1 MSSSHDRSPVWQ
13 VKPRL
18 RPLNRASKVVKKCTI
33 FAMPRRNLHAPVR
46 VSSALQRE
54 FPQMDRRA
62 TEVLINLIRTD
73 SLVTTALSRRFR
85 YHGLSL
91 SGFNALVLLRQ
102 APDGVNPHEI
112 ADRLLVT
119 RAAVTAILDA
129 LEARGLVR
137 RDRSGADGR
146 MALIAI
152 TAAGKKLL
160 DGLLPEHFAAERAM
174 ASVLGANEKE
184 LLISLLGRLQ
194 LHLEG
199 PSEDITL
206 VE

>member
-1 MSSSHDRSPVWQ
+1 
-13 VKPRL
+13 
-18 RPLNRASKVVKKCTI
+18 
-33 FAMPRRNLHAPVR
+33 
-46 VSSALQRE
+46 
-54 FPQMDRRA
+54 MDRRA

-73 SLVTTALSRRFR
+73 SLVTTALTRRFR
-85 YHGLSL
+85 RYGLSL
-91 SGFNALVLLRQ
+91 SGFNALVILRQ

-129 LEARGLVR
+129 LEAKGLVS

-146 MALIAI
+146 MSLIAI

-160 DGLLPEHFAAERAM
+160 DGLLPQHFAAERAM
-174 ASVLGANEKE
+174 ASVLGASEKE

-194 LHLEG
+194 LHLAAQ
-199 PSEDITL
+199 SEDVTIA
-206 VE
+206 E

>member
-1 MSSSHDRSPVWQ
+1 M
-13 VKPRL
+13 
-18 RPLNRASKVVKKCTI
+18 
-33 FAMPRRNLHAPVR
+33 
-46 VSSALQRE
+46 E
-54 FPQMDRRA
+54 RRA

-73 SLVTTALSRRFR
+73 SLITTALSRRFR
-85 YHGLSL
+85 HYGLSL
-91 SGFNALVLLRQ
+91 SGFNALVILRQ

-129 LEARGLVR
+129 VEAKGLVR

-146 MALIAI
+146 MSLIAI

-160 DGLLPEHFAAERAM
+160 DGLLPEHFAAERSM
-174 ASVLGANEKE
+174 ASVLSANEKE

-194 LHLEG
+194 LHLAAQT
-199 PSEDITL
+199 EDL
-206 VE
+206 SVAE

>member
-1 MSSSHDRSPVWQ
+1 MG
-13 VKPRL
+13 K
-18 RPLNRASKVVKKCTI
+18 
-33 FAMPRRNLHAPVR
+33 RNAHAPVR

-54 FPQMDRRA
+54 FPEMDRRS

-85 YHGLSL
+85 RHGLSL
-91 SGFNALVLLRQ
+91 SGFNAMVIIRQ
-102 APDGVNPHEI
+102 APDGVNPREI

-129 LEARGLVR
+129 LEAKGLIR
-137 RDRSGADGR
+137 RAPSGADGR
-146 MALIAI
+146 MTLIAI
-152 TAAGKKLL
+152 TPTGKRLL
-160 DGLLPEHFAAERAM
+160 DSILPEHFAAERAM

-194 LHLEG
+194 LHLG
-199 PSEDITL
+199 AEDEAATIA
-206 VE
+206 E

>member
-1 MSSSHDRSPVWQ
+1 
-13 VKPRL
+13 
-18 RPLNRASKVVKKCTI
+18 
-33 FAMPRRNLHAPVR
+33 VR

-85 YHGLSL
+85 RHGLSL
-91 SGFNALVLLRQ
+91 SGFNALVILRQ

-129 LEARGLVR
+129 LEAKKLIR
-137 RDRSGADGR
+137 RDRSGVDGR
-146 MALIAI
+146 MSLIVI
-152 TAAGKKLL
+152 TESGKELL
-160 DGLLPEHFAAERAM
+160 DQLLPEHFAAERAM
-174 ASVLGANEKE
+174 ASCLGRNEKE

-194 LHLEG
+194 LHLAAQIPNLTVAEQ
-199 PSEDITL
+199 
-206 VE
+206 

>member
-1 MSSSHDRSPVWQ
+1 MGP
-13 VKPRL
+13 
-18 RPLNRASKVVKKCTI
+18 
-33 FAMPRRNLHAPVR
+33 RNLHAPVR
-46 VSSALQRE
+46 ASSALQRE

-73 SLVTTALSRRFR
+73 SLVTSALTRRFR
-85 YHGLSL
+85 RHGLSL
-91 SGFNALVLLRQ
+91 SGFNALVILRQ

-129 LEARGLVR
+129 LQTKGLVR

-146 MALIAI
+146 MSLIAI

-194 LHLEG
+194 LHLAAQD
-199 PSEDITL
+199 EDITL
-206 VE
+206 AAGRSQGALR